1 VVRATGGLED
11 TVEQYDET
19 TGEGT
24 GFKFYE
30 PSGHA
35 IYYAV
40 GWAVSTYYDRRVHW
54 DVMVQRAMQ
63 QHFSWRDS
71 ALKYEEAYR
80 RAIENKRNL
89 STQDEYVRP

>member
-1 VVRATGGLED
+1 MRATGGLED
-11 TVEQYDET
+11 TVEQYNEA

-40 GWAVSTYYDRRVHW
+40 GWAVSTYYDRRADW
-54 DVMVQRAMQ
+54 DAMVQRAMQ
-63 QHFSWRDS
+63 QRFSWKDS

-80 RAIENKRNL
+80 RAIENKHNL
-89 STQDEYVRP
+89 AAQSEHVRA